1 MYTIETTINKVKTDN
16 LIKNYCDKERVE
28 GYCKECSKYSK
39 NWSCPPYDF
48 NTEDYIRQFENIY
61 IIGTKVIIDES
72 TIEKIRT
79 KEEINKY
86 SYETVIAVR
95 KMIYDRLIKLEKEYC
110 GSKIINS
117 GNCTICKECTR
128 NQNVKCRHEDD
139 IRYSLESLGF
149 DVGKITKELLNIEL
163 KWPTNKLPEYL
174 TLASGF
180 MTNDNIEN
188 NVINNVCKFNTSF

>member
-1 MYTIETTINKVKTDN
+1 MYTIETTTTKTKTDD

-28 GYCKECSKYSK
+28 GYCKRCSNYSK
-39 NWSCPPYDF
+39 IWSCPPYGF
-48 NTEDYIRQFENIY
+48 NTEDYIRQFDIIY
-61 IIGTKVIIDES
+61 IIGTKVIIDEQ
-72 TIEKIRT
+72 TIEKIRK
-79 KEEINKY
+79 KEEITKY

-95 KMIYDRLIKLEKEYC
+95 KMVYDKLIKLEKEYC

-128 NQNVKCRHEDD
+128 SQNIKCRHEAD

-163 KWPTNKLPEYL
+163 KWPLNKLPEYL
-174 TLASGF
+174 TLVSGF
-180 MTNDNIEN
+180 MTNCNIEN
-188 NVINNVCKFNTSF
+188 DKVIRAAQLKKR